1 MRSAFLIARKDFIQS
16 IRNRSFFVLGLLA
29 PLAIMTI
36 MDVTMGDALSGTFN
50 PVIHIVD
57 EAGINGPMVE
67 GLREAGFQ
75 NVELVDSAAAA
86 RTAVEDSDADAAI
99 IFPAELGT
107 LFEDPTQSANIE
119 VVTRPDSDISAS
131 ISRSLAEA
139 SAARYRQIRASFAVA
154 AQGGV
159 TPAPEAAAAAEPAIT
174 ITESAAGSRVLVD
187 ATYFAVAMGAFFVFF
202 TAQAGITTLHTE
214 RRDSTLARMLAS
226 PSPRWAPLVG
236 KGLASFATG
245 LTALLAL
252 WGLSSVLIGADWG
265 PPLGV
270 LAVGFAAMFTAVGLG
285 ALATSVTSTAEAA
298 GALSSILTTALAFFG
313 GTFVQI
319 PATGVLATLSR
330 FSPFRWIV
338 DGIGQNAG
346 AGSMGDV
353 FFSATVLSMFG
364 VVAGAIAFSR
374 RNHLLGG
381 A

>member
-1 MRSAFLIARKDFIQS
+1 MRSALLIARKDFIQS
-16 IRNRSFFVLGLLA
+16 LRNRSFFVLGLVA
-29 PLAIMTI
+29 PLIIMTV

-57 EAGINGPMVE
+57 EAGTNAPMVE

-75 NVELVDSAAAA
+75 NVEQVESASAA
-86 RTAVEDSDADAAI
+86 RSAVADSDADAAI
-99 IFPAELGT
+99 IFPAELGRV
-107 LFEDPTQSANIE
+107 FDNPTQGAEIE
-119 VVTRPDSDISAS
+119 VVTRPDSDISAT

-139 SAARYRQIRASFAVA
+139 SAARYRQIRASYAVA
-154 AQGGV
+154 LQAGE
-159 TPAPEAAAAAEPAIT
+159 TPPPEAANVEPTIS
-174 ITESAAGSRVLVD
+174 ITEIEAGSRVLVD

-236 KGLASFATG
+236 KGLASLGTG
-245 LTALLAL
+245 LTAFVAL
-252 WGLSSVLIGADWG
+252 WGLSSVLLGADWG
-265 PPLGV
+265 PPIGV
-270 LAVGFAAMFTAVGLG
+270 LAIALAAMFTAVGLG
-285 ALATSVTSTAEAA
+285 AVATSITSTAEAA
-298 GALSSILTTALAFFG
+298 GSLSSIITTALAFFG

-319 PATGVLATLSR
+319 PATGVLATISR

-346 AGSMGDV
+346 AGTLGDV
-353 FFSATVLSMFG
+353 LFSAAVLSLFG
-364 VVAGAIAFSR
+364 IVAIAIAFSR
-374 RNHLLGG
+374 RDHLLGG

>member
-1 MRSAFLIARKDFIQS
+1 MRSAFLIAKKDFLQS
-16 IRNRSFFVLGLLA
+16 LRNRSFFVLGLLA
-29 PLAIMTI
+29 PLAIMTV
-36 MDVTMGDALSGTFN
+36 MDITMGDVLSGTFN

-57 EAGINGPMVE
+57 EADTNGPMVD

-75 NVELVDSAAAA
+75 NIELVSSAGTA

-99 IFPAELGT
+99 IFPAELGQV
-107 LFEDPTQSANIE
+107 FENPTQGAEIE
-119 VVTRPDSDISAS
+119 VVTRPDSDISAA

-154 AQGGV
+154 AQAGA
-159 TPAPEAAAAAEPAIT
+159 TPSPETISAQPTMT
-174 ITESAAGSRVLVD
+174 ITESEAGSRVLVD
-187 ATYFAVAMGAFFVFF
+187 ATYFAVAMGAFFAFF

-236 KGLASFATG
+236 KGLASLATG
-245 LTALLAL
+245 VTAFLAL
-252 WGLSSVLIGADWG
+252 WGLSSVLLGADWG

-270 LAVGFAAMFTAVGLG
+270 LAVGLAAMFTAVGLG
-285 ALATSVTSTAEAA
+285 AAATSITSTAEGA
-298 GALSSILTTALAFFG
+298 GALSSIITTALAFFG

-319 PATGVLATLSR
+319 PATGVLATISR

-346 AGSMGDV
+346 AGTMTDV
-353 FFSATVLSMFG
+353 LASAGVLSLFG
-364 VVAGAIAFSR
+364 LVAVIIAFSR
-374 RNHLLGG
+374 RDHLLGV